1 MAYSMDLSK
10 NKFGARLYI
19 PKEELEFDPK
29 REPFLEKK
37 VLHELGRG
45 MEHKIGVTK
54 QYAEFIDSYVF
65 EAEAVILTP
74 EEYRAM
80 LGHIRHLEN
89 QIRVLYGGRD

>member
-19 PKEELEFDPK
+19 TKKELEFDPK
-29 REPFLEKK
+29 REPFIEKQ

-45 MEHKIGVTK
+45 MEHKIEVSK
-54 QYAEFIDSYVF
+54 KYDESLNSYVF

-80 LGHIRHLEN
+80 LGHIRHLED

>member
-1 MAYSMDLSK
+1 MAYNMDLSK
-10 NKFGARLYI
+10 NNFGARTYI
-19 PKEELEFDPK
+19 TKEELK
-29 REPFLEKK
+29 RDSNLEPYLKRK

-45 MEHKIGVTK
+45 MEHKIEVTK

-80 LGHIRHLEN
+80 LGHISHLED

>member
-19 PKEELEFDPK
+19 PKEELKFDPK
-29 REPFLEKK
+29 REPFIEKK

-45 MEHKIGVTK
+45 MEHKIEVTK
-54 QYAEFIDSYVF
+54 QYDENINSYVF
-65 EAEAVILTP
+65 EAKAVILTP

-80 LGHIRHLEN
+80 LGHIRHLED
-89 QIRVLYGGRD
+89 QVRVVYGGRD